1 MIISGMMRYSKAAS
15 SSAVTLWS
23 SCNHSMVYGTAGGL
37 IVNDKAQVLDQDGN
51 VIEHLYAAGELTCV
65 QVLDTVH
72 FSAGE
77 NLSWNVYSGRIA
89 GTEAAKEQ

>member
-1 MIISGMMRYSKAAS
+1 MRYSKAAS
-15 SSAVTLWS
+15 SSAVTLRS

-37 IVNDKAQVLDQDGN
+37 IVNDKA
-51 VIEHLYAAGELTCV
+51 